1 MEISGEVTSIIY
13 RNETNGYTVAEIDY
27 KKVPLT
33 IVGFLP
39 FVNKGDS
46 LKLVGNFVTHQ
57 DYGEQFKVTTF
68 EKQMPQT
75 LDAIERYIGNGI
87 IKGIGKATAKK
98 IVKKFGS

>member
-1 MEISGEVTSIIY
+1 M
-13 RNETNGYTVAEIDY
+13 
-27 KKVPLT
+27 
-33 IVGFLP
+33 
-39 FVNKGDS
+39 NKGRNS

-98 IVKKFGS
+98 IVKKFGEDTINILKIIS